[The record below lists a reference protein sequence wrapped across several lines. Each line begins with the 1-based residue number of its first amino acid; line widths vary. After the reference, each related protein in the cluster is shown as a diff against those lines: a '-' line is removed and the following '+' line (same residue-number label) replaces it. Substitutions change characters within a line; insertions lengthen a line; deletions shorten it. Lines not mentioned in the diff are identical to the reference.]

1 MMLSFVLILSLS
13 VCQAQ
18 TLPDTTQYTDVKADT
33 IKVQYRFNPILVT
46 ATKVAGAQRDLV
58 ASVSVIE
65 KETLTQAPTS
75 SVLEVVKSTIP
86 GLYVTEWGVMGFG
99 AAGNSAGKISIRGL
113 GGGANT
119 HVLILRNGRPDFMG
133 LMGCT
138 VADEFTIDGVERI
151 EILRGPASFLY
162 GTNATGGVIN
172 IVSQKMKED
181 GFKTIFSGG
190 YGTYNTQKL
199 HGTHMGKIG
208 RTEYVF
214 TAATRRTAGH
224 RQEANSSYR
233 ADTFTAHIG
242 YKAGRNTTIELN
254 ANLANIDVN
263 DPGTEFNPFTNH
275 WYDLKRYGGDLTL
288 EHKSRWGD
296 TYLKLHGN
304 FGDHAFFDGWRST
317 DRTVGIMAYQNFKP
331 WSGNTTTVGL
341 DYKRYGGR
349 AENEEMGTDYG
360 EYFITEYAPYIH
372 TQQLLGRFIASLGM
386 RVENHQLFGDEMVPK
401 FGLVTH
407 LTHFTSIRLSAAKGF
422 RSPSIRELYFFPS
435 QNADLKPDRLWNY
448 EIGFTQFI
456 RSRLRLEGALF
467 RSEGSNLIR
476 PSNPGYPFQ
485 WVNSGIFV
493 HTGYEVMASWLPVN
507 HLELIASWSKLDLG
521 DETLYAPGKKLTA
534 RVVWRIS
541 DIVLSGNIV
550 HVQDLY
556 GADSRKNPMED
567 YVLLNM
573 TAQIPLFR
581 SIMLKS
587 SIKNVLNRKYQ
598 AMWGYPMPG
607 RHILFDVHYK
617 F

>member
-1 MMLSFVLILSLS
+1 MILPLALSLFLN
-13 VCQAQ
+13 VCQVP
-18 TLPDTTQYTDVKADT
+18 TLPDTTQYEEVKADT
-33 IKVQYRFNPILVT
+33 IKVRYRFNPILVT

-65 KETLTQAPTS
+65 KEALNQAPTS
-75 SVLEVVKSTIP
+75 SVFEVVKNSIP

-99 AAGNSAGKISIRGL
+99 AAGNSAGKVSIRGM

-119 HVLILRNGRPDFMG
+119 HVLVLRNGRPDFMG

-172 IVSQKMKED
+172 IVSQKMKKN

-190 YGTYNTQKL
+190 YGTFNTQKL

-208 RTEYVF
+208 GVEYVF
-214 TAATRRTAGH
+214 TASTRRTAGH
-224 RQEANSSYR
+224 RREANSSYK

-242 YKAGRNTTIELN
+242 YKAGRNTTVDLN

-263 DPGTEFNPFTNH
+263 DPGKESEPFTDH
-275 WYDLKRYGGDLTL
+275 RYDLKRYGGDITL

-296 TYLKLHGN
+296 TCLKLHGN
-304 FGDHAFFDGWRST
+304 FGKHAFFDGWHST
-317 DRTVGIMAYQNFKP
+317 DRTLGMMAYQNFKP
-331 WSGNTTTVGL
+331 WTGNTTTVGF

-349 AENEEMGTDYG
+349 AENVETEMDYG
-360 EYFITEYAPYIH
+360 SFFITENGPYIH
-372 TQQLLGRFIASLGM
+372 MQQLVGRFIASVGM
-386 RVENHQLFGDEMVPK
+386 RVEYHQLFGDELVPK
-401 FGLVTH
+401 FGMVTH
-407 LTHFTSIRLSAAKGF
+407 LTDATSIRLSAAKGF
-422 RSPSIRELYFFPS
+422 RSPSIRELYFFPP
-435 QNADLKPDRLWNY
+435 QNAELKPDRMWNY

-456 RSRLRLEGALF
+456 QNRLKLEGSLF

-485 WVNSGIFV
+485 WVNSGAFV
-493 HTGYEVMASWLPVN
+493 HTGYELMASWLPFN
-507 HLELIASWSKLDLG
+507 HLELSTSWSKLDLG
-521 DETLYAPGKKLTA
+521 NETLYAPSKKLTA

-541 DIVLSGNIV
+541 DIRIAGDFVLI
-550 HVQDLY
+550 QDLF
-556 GADSRKNPMED
+556 GADNRRNPLED
-567 YVLLNM
+567 YALLNM
-573 TAQIPLFR
+573 TAQIPLLR
-581 SIMLKS
+581 TITLKGAL
-587 SIKNVLNRKYQ
+587 KNVFNNKYQ
-598 AMWGYPMPG
+598 TMLGYPMPG
-607 RHILFDVHYK
+607 RHILIDVRYC